1 MPDPRKD
8 AQFMCFYY
16 GVLSRSSRGPNV
28 LPWSRPSQAAGP
40 SRVPSSHGQPSS
52 QQTGAGPS
60 RSPAAAS
67 GHQPDSRRETGPDI
81 AQRVEEVRFRQSRS
95 QRRITSNG
103 ETESREEFKMACI
116 RTRDVNTSAQDR
128 NGSRRESAVPT
139 RTTAPHQSTST
150 AAPRPRTTTPS
161 HVPTRTSP
169 PPPVS
174 RDARAL
180 PAPPTSRPRT
190 TTPRIAP
197 RGILRRR

>member
-1 MPDPRKD
+1 MPDPRRD
-8 AQFMCFYY
+8 ARSMCLYF
-16 GVLSRSSRGPNV
+16 GSLRER
-28 LPWSRPSQAAGP
+28 AAGP
-40 SRVPSSHGQPSS
+40 SRVPPSHGQPSS

-67 GHQPDSRRETGPDI
+67 SRQPDSRRETGPDN
-81 AQRVEEVRFRQSRS
+81 AQRVEEFRFQESRS
-95 QRRITSNG
+95 QRRRTHNG
-103 ETESREEFKMACI
+103 ETTESRSDIKMAYT

-128 NGSRRESAVPT
+128 NGSRPENAVPT
-139 RTTAPHQSTST
+139 RTTAPQQSTSA

-161 HVPTRTSP
+161 HVPTRTAP

-174 RDARAL
+174 RAARAL

-190 TTPRIAP
+190 AAPRMLP

>member
-1 MPDPRKD
+1 MPDPRTD
-8 AQFMCFYY
+8 AQSTRRYLDFVRKFSK
-16 GVLSRSSRGPNV
+16 VHVSTPL
-28 LPWSRPSQAAGP
+28 SRPSRAAGP
-40 SRVPSSHGQPSS
+40 SRVPPSHGQPSS

-67 GHQPDSRRETGPDI
+67 SRQPDSRRETGPDN
-81 AQRVEEVRFRQSRS
+81 AQRVEHIESRHFRS
-95 QRRITSNG
+95 QHRITRNG
-103 ETESREEFKMACI
+103 ETETRELKMACI
-116 RTRDVNTSAQDR
+116 RIRDVNTSAQDR
-128 NGSRRESAVPT
+128 NGSRPESAVPT
-139 RTTAPHQSTST
+139 RTTAPQQSTST

-190 TTPRIAP
+190 TTRRIPP

>member
-1 MPDPRKD
+1 MPDPRRD
-8 AQFMCFYY
+8 AQSTCLYF
-16 GVLSRSSRGPNV
+16 GVVRK
-28 LPWSRPSQAAGP
+28 WAAGP

-60 RSPAAAS
+60 CSPAAAS
-67 GHQPDSRRETGPDI
+67 SRQPDSRRETGPDGV
-81 AQRVEEVRFRQSRS
+81 QRVEEFRFHQSRS
-95 QRRITSNG
+95 QRRITRNG
-103 ETESREEFKMACI
+103 ETEIQSELKMAYI

-128 NGSRRESAVPT
+128 NGSRPENAVPT
-139 RTTAPHQSTST
+139 RTTAPQQSTST
-150 AAPRPRTTTPS
+150 AAPSPRTTTPS

-190 TTPRIAP
+190 TTPRMLP

>member
-1 MPDPRKD
+1 MPDPRRD
-8 AQFMCFYY
+8 A
-16 GVLSRSSRGPNV
+16 RSTCLYFGLVRT
-28 LPWSRPSQAAGP
+28 RAAGP
-40 SRVPSSHGQPSS
+40 SRVPPSHGQPSS

-67 GHQPDSRRETGPDI
+67 SRQPDSRRETGPRDSE
-81 AQRVEEVRFRQSRS
+81 RVEEVEFRQFRS
-95 QRRITSNG
+95 QHHRTSNG
-103 ETESREEFKMACI
+103 ETESRSEFKMAYI

-128 NGSRRESAVPT
+128 NGSRPENAVPT
-139 RTTAPHQSTST
+139 RTTAPQQSTNT

-161 HVPTRTSP
+161 HVPTRTAP

-190 TTPRIAP
+190 TAPRMLP